1 MHMCISKAGTKAPP
15 RFKKVELKKIRFHVP
30 EKYKCSQQFKSTF
43 TQDTGNNSIEL
54 QVFIETPIDY
64 LDRMPESLA
73 ILKDLAMSEAMQR
86 LNSSQD

>member
-1 MHMCISKAGTKAPP
+1 
-15 RFKKVELKKIRFHVP
+15 LKKIRFHIP
-30 EKYKCSQQFKSTF
+30 EDYMCSQQFKSTF
-43 TQDTGNNSIEL
+43 KQKTGNNSIEL

-86 LNSSQD
+86 LNSSEDQYIIMDSRPYIKK